1 MCVRNRGDAAHRQT
15 VMKTAALVV
24 ATFLLVAVLAVT
36 VVELRRTEACT
47 VTNSTL
53 PVADVAFDLGAIP
66 TGTAIPPSQ
75 ESVPVTVPVG
85 KTLIIRQWSQKCVP
99 VDVAVEAVPGGA
111 KPGAVRQ
118 LREGHVRLKD
128 KVPFF
133 ALMRAAS
140 PGFVQVDLKQSVPSV
155 HCPADRACPA
165 LQATFPRILVRVTDS
180 PSS

>member
-1 MCVRNRGDAAHRQT
+1 
-15 VMKTAALVV
+15 MKTAALVV
-24 ATFLLVAVLAVT
+24 ATFLLAAVLAVA
-36 VVELRRTEACT
+36 VVELRGTEACT

-85 KTLIIRQWSQKCVP
+85 KTLIIRQWTQKCVP

-128 KVPFF
+128 RVPFF
-133 ALMRAAS
+133 ALMRATS
-140 PGFVQVDLKQSVPSV
+140 PGLVQVDLKQSVPSL
-155 HCPADRACPA
+155 HCPADRPCPA
-165 LQATFPRILVRVTDS
+165 LQATFPRILVRVTDRTS
-180 PSS
+180 G